1 MSSATGP
8 SLEVKMDSLID
19 LLFEDQIWEHRDEF
33 TDTLHNRHVFFDADW
48 DQSHLEE
55 LRARLITKTQEVQR
69 LKRRADQLQQPV
81 ATSKRPRLAPIFNT
95 RPSSSREGVASTP
108 APASAA
114 REAPTIPSTA
124 PEGVARASES
134 QQAAPFSSQSPI
146 LEAPVTG
153 CPNTTDQASRFP
165 ERSGNAVPVTQ
176 DDDQPNPDVDYQ
188 SFVADVGNPTS
199 SLRSNR
205 SSRRAQRSNHE
216 SLLTNLQSLLT
227 AMNGSPPDPFEDD
240 CPADI
245 NLNALSSIMDLRNIR
260 HDGVTIDGI
269 FEIENPLAFAAGSNN
284 NPDILS
290 QSQMLKAA
298 DRDEFLKVQGS
309 ELLGL
314 HDADVFEYLPRS
326 KLPSGSRVLNA
337 IWSYRRKRKPD
348 GTLSKYKSR
357 ICADGSQQKYGI
369 DYWETYSPVVNWSTV
384 RLVFVLATM
393 LGLKVVKLTTFKH
406 SRKPLWMTR
415 SSSRSHKVGNLTR
428 LQESLSASKKIQRTV
443 TPRT

>member
-1 MSSATGP
+1 M
-8 SLEVKMDSLID
+8 
-19 LLFEDQIWEHRDEF
+19 
-33 TDTLHNRHVFFDADW
+33 
-48 DQSHLEE
+48 
-55 LRARLITKTQEVQR
+55 
-69 LKRRADQLQQPV
+69 
-81 ATSKRPRLAPIFNT
+81 
-95 RPSSSREGVASTP
+95 
-108 APASAA
+108 
-114 REAPTIPSTA
+114 
-124 PEGVARASES
+124 
-134 QQAAPFSSQSPI
+134 
-146 LEAPVTG
+146 
-153 CPNTTDQASRFP
+153 
-165 ERSGNAVPVTQ
+165 VP
-176 DDDQPNPDVDYQ
+176 
-188 SFVADVGNPTS
+188 
-199 SLRSNR
+199 
-205 SSRRAQRSNHE
+205 
-216 SLLTNLQSLLT
+216 
-227 AMNGSPPDPFEDD
+227 PPDPFEDD

-393 LGLKVVKLTTFKH
+393 LGLKGCQVDYVQAFPQAPLDDPVFIQIPEGWKLD
-406 SRKPLWMTR
+406 S
-415 SSSRSHKVGNLTR
+415 
-428 LQESLSASKKIQRTV
+428 LQENLSAS
-443 TPRT
+443 